1 MNKKFVI
8 FILIVGVILLLLGT
22 WFWWS
27 NTYSR
32 EVLKLE
38 ILGPSEVEAGS
49 EVNYIVRYKNNGNTR
64 LENPRLV
71 FEFPENTI
79 ISEEW
84 KKLEND
90 NVILRG
96 GGKIEI
102 SLENIQPGEERT
114 QEFKGIVFG
123 KEDSTI
129 VAKAWIYYNPRNL
142 NVEYHSETTNT
153 IRITSVPF
161 TFEIHLPN
169 RTEPGTEFSFDINY
183 FSRIDYP
190 ISNLRVKIYYPSEFE
205 FSSSKPRPSFDNSE
219 WEIGVLN
226 RGQGG
231 RIEVSGVL
239 QGEPSSAKIFK
250 ASLGFWKDGQ
260 FVLLKEST
268 RGIEVAT
275 PLLLITHKVNERTQ
289 YSATAGEYLH
299 YELFFKNTGEDV
311 LENLFLT
318 ARLNQDM
325 VDFKSVQ
332 PGTGTFQ
339 ENSGIIIWDSRSVS
353 QLRFL
358 PAMEEGKVDFW
369 IKLKDNINITNP
381 AVQIEV
387 SLGNVRER
395 ITTKI
400 LSRVVLAQRGYFNQ
414 GPFNNYGPQPPTV
427 GSSTS
432 YTIHWSV
439 TNHNNDLGDAKIRAV
454 LPQGVRLTGEV
465 LPDEAKIFFDPVS
478 REVVWDIG
486 YLPAQGDNF
495 RETHFQIV
503 FDPQSNQRESV
514 AQIMSEAIFS
524 ARDSWTNSTLR
535 AEFRAIDTTLPDDPS
550 VTEAMGIIQ

>member
-1 MNKKFVI
+1 MDKKFII
-8 FILIVGVILLLLGT
+8 FILVLGGILLLLGS

-38 ILGPSEVEAGS
+38 ILGPSEVEAGN

-71 FEFPENTI
+71 FEYPENAI
-79 ISEEW
+79 MSEE
-84 KKLEND
+84 LRESEND
-90 NVILRG
+90 NMVLRG
-96 GGKIEI
+96 EGKVEI
-102 SLENIQPGEERT
+102 SLEDIQPGEERT

-123 KEDSTI
+123 REDST
-129 VAKAWIYYNPRNL
+129 VTAKVWIYYNPRNL

-169 RTEPGTEFSFDINY
+169 RAEPGNQFNFDINY

-190 ISNLRVKIYYPSEFE
+190 ISNLRVKIDYPSEFE
-205 FSSSKPRPSFDNSE
+205 FSSSRPRPSFDDSE

-231 RIEVSGVL
+231 RIEVTGVL
-239 QGEPSSAKIFK
+239 RGEPSTAKIFR

-260 FVLLKEST
+260 FILLKEST

-275 PLLLITHKVNERTQ
+275 PLILISHQVNGRSQ
-289 YSATAGEYLH
+289 YSAASGEYLY

-318 ARLNQDM
+318 ARLNQEI
-325 VDFKSVQ
+325 VDIKNVQ
-332 PGTGTFQ
+332 PGTGKFQ
-339 ENSGIIIWDSRSVS
+339 ENSGMIVWDSSSVS

-358 PAMEEGKVDFW
+358 PVMEEGKVDFW
-369 IKLKDNINITNP
+369 IKLKENINISDP
-381 AVQIEV
+381 AVRIEL

-400 LSRVVLAQRGYFNQ
+400 ISRVALIQRGYSSQ
-414 GPFNNYGPQPPTV
+414 GPFSNYGPQPPTV

-439 TNHNNDLGDAKIRAV
+439 SNHNNDLGDAKVRAV

-465 LPDEAKIFFDPVS
+465 LPDETKIFFDPES

-495 RETHFQIV
+495 RETHFQLV
-503 FDPQSNQRESV
+503 FDPQFNQKGDV
-514 AQIMSEAIFS
+514 ARIISEAVFS
-524 ARDSWTNSTLR
+524 ARDNWTNSTVR
-535 AEFRAIDTTLPDDPS
+535 TEYRAIDTNLPDDS
-550 VTEAMGIIQ
+550 GVSGGIIQ